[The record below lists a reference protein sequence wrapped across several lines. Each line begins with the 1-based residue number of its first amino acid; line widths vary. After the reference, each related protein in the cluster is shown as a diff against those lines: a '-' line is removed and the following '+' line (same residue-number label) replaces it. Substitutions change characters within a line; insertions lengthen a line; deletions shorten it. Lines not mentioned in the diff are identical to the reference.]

1 MRKQLMAGTAL
12 VAATMLVAGGASAQD
27 KKMMKPS
34 LTVNAAHQQVI
45 SGIADRSQKAK
56 WSHTDGTSGE
66 ISTEVDTSAIDVRG
80 NTEVH
85 FNGSATLDNG
95 MKITAR
101 VALEGQ
107 SHTSDGKP
115 SPANGN
121 DQIDESWV
129 AVSGSFGKIILG
141 SDENAAVQ
149 MLIGMTGAWAT
160 NVGQN
165 LHFNSGEWIPAAD
178 GTGGGRFHVMHDA
191 RIREHGGGGDGEK
204 ITYISPRFG
213 GFQVGLSYIPEE
225 EQDDNRLVDISGVH
239 HDGLA
244 GAASYQG
251 KFGDVGFAVGGGM
264 ISMQGREDTTGAAGE
279 DKSSWGLAGRLDF
292 GGGFRVAVG
301 YEQWTSP
308 RVLEGSVVEAGVRF
322 VSGANQFSLSGT
334 HGEKENDAAQYTA
347 VGAGYNRVLGPGVSW
362 HANLMVTRSE
372 SAVGTADCSVAD
384 SAVGAAA
391 CAALGKNSGT
401 LTGQQ
406 ENSGAVI
413 TSGITVRF

>member
-1 MRKQLMAGTAL
+1 MRKRLLAGTAL
-12 VAATMLVAGGASAQD
+12 AAAAMLVAGGAAAAD

-34 LTVNAAHQQVI
+34 ISVGGFHQQVI
-45 SGIADRSQKAK
+45 SGIADRTEEVK
-56 WSHTDGTSGE
+56 WSHTGGASGTLN
-66 ISTEVDTSAIDVRG
+66 TETDTSAIDVRG
-80 NTEVH
+80 NTEIH

-95 MKITAR
+95 MKIAAR

-107 SHTSDGKP
+107 SHTSAGKP
-115 SPANGN
+115 TPANGN

-129 AVSGSFGKIILG
+129 SISGSFGKIILG

-165 LHFNSGEWIPAAD
+165 LQFNSANWIPAAD
-178 GTGGGRFHVMHDA
+178 GGHGGRFHVMQDA

-204 ITYISPRFG
+204 ITYISPKFG
-213 GFQVGLSYIPEE
+213 GFQVGASYIPNE
-225 EQDDNRLVDISGVH
+225 EQDDNTLVDVTAVH
-239 HDGLA
+239 HDGMV
-244 GAASYQG
+244 GAASYTG
-251 KFGDVGFAVGGGM
+251 KFGDVGFAVGGGYLT
-264 ISMQGREDTTGAAGE
+264 MQGRDDTAGTNGE
-279 DKSSWGLAGRLDF
+279 DKSSWGAAGRLDF

-308 RVLEGSVVEAGVRF
+308 KALEGQVVSAGVRF

-334 HGEKENDAAQYTA
+334 HGEKDNDAAQYTA
-347 VGAGYNRVLGPGVSW
+347 VGVGYNRVLGPGVSW
-362 HANLMVTRSE
+362 HANLMVSRSE
-372 SAVGTADCSVAD
+372 SAVASADCSAPD
-384 SAVGAAA
+384 SAAGAVG
-391 CAALGKNSGT
+391 CAAIGESSGT
-401 LTGQQ
+401 LSGQQ